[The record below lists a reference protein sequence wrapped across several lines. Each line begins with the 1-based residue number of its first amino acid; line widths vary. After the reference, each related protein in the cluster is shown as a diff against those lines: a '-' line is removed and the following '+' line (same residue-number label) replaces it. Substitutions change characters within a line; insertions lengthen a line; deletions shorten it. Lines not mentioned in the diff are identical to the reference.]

1 MIRPIYRKRLARRQR
16 RNNAI
21 QRTIWHRIVFGCVAV
36 LLGVSF
42 LGIDAPRGRAQ
53 GGSAYDLIAAV
64 NQLRTSNGLAPYQIN
79 AALMASAQAHSDYQ
93 ASIGSI
99 THTGSGGTRPKDRA
113 VAAGY
118 GGGATV
124 SVSENIAGG
133 MSMSYQGAVQMW
145 QGDSLHLNTMLGA
158 DYVDVGAGVAT
169 SGSTTYF
176 TLDVGYVAGSSGSGS
191 SGSAA
196 SSGATNLS
204 VAPTEAAF
212 FPVVV
217 ATPRPDGSVVHEV
230 QAGQS
235 LWSIAATYGIALP
248 DLLALNGFTNNTF
261 IFPGDKILIKAPSE
275 IAPSPAVSET
285 LELETHP
292 VVAAIDSVFRTPSPT
307 ARDAVEVVD
316 RIDVEAST
324 PTPGQAST
332 SSSSTDPLLWV
343 IGALVFG
350 GIGLI
355 ILGNVLKRSG

>member
-1 MIRPIYRKRLARRQR
+1 MHRTRLARRQR
-16 RNNAI
+16 RNGAI
-21 QRTIWHRIVFGCVAV
+21 QRLIWHRIALISMAI
-36 LLGVSF
+36 LLGMIF
-42 LGIDAPRGRAQ
+42 LGIDAPQGRAQ
-53 GGSAYDLIAAV
+53 GGGAYDLIAAV

-99 THTGSGGTRPKDRA
+99 THTGAGGTRPIDRA

-133 MSMSYQGAVQMW
+133 MTMDYQGAVQMW

-196 SSGATNLS
+196 ASGATNLS
-204 VAPTEAAF
+204 AAPTVASF

-217 ATPRPDGSVVHEV
+217 ATPKPDGSVVHEV

-261 IFPGDKILIKAPSE
+261 IFPGDKILIKPPSE

-285 LELETHP
+285 LGLETQP
-292 VVAAIDSVFRTPSPT
+292 VVPAIDPMTRTPSPI
-307 ARDAVEVVD
+307 ARDPVEIVD
-316 RIDVEAST
+316 RIDVEAPT
-324 PTPGQAST
+324 PTPVQTSA
-332 SSSSTDPLLWV
+332 SSSDPLLWI

-350 GIGLI
+350 GTALI
-355 ILGNVLKRSG
+355 IVGNVLRRSG